1 MVFIRDYQDLD
12 YEDVRF
18 NLQES
23 GLLIPE
29 WDTRDR
35 LRKKIED
42 HPSSIIIA
50 EEDKHAVGNVFLTS
64 DFWCALIFHL
74 SVRKDYQSLGI
85 GKILMDEAEN
95 KFKEKGVEAVC
106 LLIENNQDSL
116 KDFYKGRG
124 YFPAGNY
131 LALGKRL
138 NDLTR

>member
-1 MVFIRDYQDLD
+1 MVLIRNYQDED

-35 LRKKIED
+35 LRRKIQD
-42 HPSSIIIA
+42 HPSSIIVA
-50 EEDKHAVGNVFLTS
+50 EEDKHAVGNVFLTH

-74 SVRKDYQSLGI
+74 SVRKVSQNLGI
-85 GKILMDEAEN
+85 GIMLMDEAE
-95 KFKEKGVEAVC
+95 KRFKESGVEAVC
-106 LLIENNQDSL
+106 LLVENNQETL
-116 KDFYKGRG
+116 KDFYKNRG

-131 LALGKRL
+131 LGLAKRL
-138 NDLTR
+138 